1 MIGLSFTA
9 VPAEVDE
16 TASPA
21 DTPLSL
27 VSRLSQAKAAAVAQ
41 RYPQALVL
49 AADTTVE
56 LAGTVLEKPRNTAE
70 NREFMVRLSGRSHT
84 VHTGHTLAWQG
95 RTAHEVVTSTVTFR
109 ALTPGEIAWYVA
121 TGEGLDK
128 AGGYGIQGFGAV
140 LVSSICGC
148 YFNVVG
154 LSLATVATLARRLGV
169 SLV

>member
-1 MIGLSFTA
+1 MIGLPFIVS
-9 VPAEVDE
+9 PAEVDE
-16 TASPA
+16 AADPA

-27 VSRLSQAKAAAVAQ
+27 VSRLSQAKAAAVAR

-56 LAGTVLEKPRNTAE
+56 LAGTALEKPHSTAE
-70 NREFMVRLSGRSHT
+70 NREFIARLSGRSHL
-84 VHTGHTLAWQG
+84 VHTGHTVAWQG
-95 RTAHEVVTSTVTFR
+95 YTAHEVVTSTVTFR
-109 ALTPGEIAWYVA
+109 ELTSGEIDWYVA

-128 AGGYGIQGFGAV
+128 AGGYGIQGFGAA
-140 LVSSICGC
+140 LVSSVCGC

-154 LSLATVATLARRLGV
+154 LSLATVMTLARRVGV